1 MNEIEKIEYKQNSMI
16 NQNDFTCLSLLKKID
31 DKFDEHEIEGEELD
45 EIQRK
50 HRRMCSTDE
59 KVVDQMPINI

>member
-31 DKFDEHEIEGEELD
+31 DKFDEQQEGEVEEEEID
-45 EIQRK
+45 ENDDQKQR
-50 HRRMCSTDE
+50 RRMCSTDE
-59 KVVDQMPINI
+59 KVID

>member
-1 MNEIEKIEYKQNSMI
+1 MI

-45 EIQRK
+45 ENERK